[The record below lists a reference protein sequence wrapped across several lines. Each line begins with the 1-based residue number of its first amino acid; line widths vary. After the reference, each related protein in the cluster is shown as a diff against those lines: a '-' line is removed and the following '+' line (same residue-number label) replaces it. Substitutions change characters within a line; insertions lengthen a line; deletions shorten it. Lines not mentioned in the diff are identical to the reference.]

1 METGA
6 ALVAHVMI
14 LHAQYLVVIKTVC
27 QIVKT
32 RPASAKPGTP
42 IPITDVRLLLREAPS
57 TVLVTTIA
65 KTIA

>member
-1 METGA
+1 M
-6 ALVAHVMI
+6 L
-14 LHAQYLVVIKTVC
+14 LSAQYLVVIKTVC

-32 RPASAKPGTP
+32 VLVSAKPGTP

-57 TVLVTTIA
+57 TVLATTIA